1 MTELLSYTHFETCRA
16 NGYFFIVA
24 PVGAVGFLV
33 NAIAV
38 TAASCVVDLYTTE
51 AIGWLVAVTV
61 TRCLNRNWTFR
72 PAQK

>member
-1 MTELLSYTHFETCRA
+1 M
-16 NGYFFIVA
+16 
-24 PVGAVGFLV
+24 
-33 NAIAV
+33 